1 MRIAFVIPT
10 LGPGGAERVAS
21 LLSSDW
27 ASRKHVVEL
36 IAFETDPAEP
46 FHSLDRNVTI
56 HRLEAARKTS
66 GLFARVSANVKRIA
80 RLRALLRRLRP
91 EIVVAFMT
99 EANVVALVAS
109 HALPCRVVVS
119 ERNQP
124 NRPGLAM
131 VHRLAR
137 RLFYH
142 RAAAIVMQTEGLAD
156 WARAR
161 FRTRVDVIPNPVAF
175 HNAASG
181 GTQLAKRRDGD
192 TLTIVAVGRLAPQKG
207 FDVLIESF
215 ARLAAKH
222 PKWNVVIYGEG
233 PQRSEL
239 IELIE
244 RRQLKQRVALP
255 GLTKDVAGAL
265 SEAALFV
272 LPSRFEGFPN
282 ALLEALSL
290 GIPAIATECPGA
302 SADILAHGTYGKL
315 VPPGDVPA
323 LTEALETM
331 MTTPDL
337 RRAYTARAREAL
349 HDYEIAKVSVR
360 WLALFESIA
369 APRTN

>member
-1 MRIAFVIPT
+1 VRIAFVIPT

-27 ASRKHVVEL
+27 AARKHVVDL
-36 IAFETDPAEP
+36 IAFETDSTEP
-46 FHSLDRNVTI
+46 FHALDRDVTI
-56 HRLEAARKTS
+56 HRLEATRETS
-66 GLFARVSANVKRIA
+66 GLIARASTNVKRIA

-99 EANVVALVAS
+99 EANVVALMAS
-109 HALPCRVVVS
+109 EALPCRVVIS

-131 VHRLAR
+131 IHRLAR
-137 RLFYH
+137 RLCYH

-161 FRTRVDVIPNPVAF
+161 FRTQVHVIPNPVAL
-175 HNAASG
+175 HKSAIG

-192 TLTIVAVGRLAPQKG
+192 TLRIVAVGRLAPQKG

-222 PKWNVVIYGEG
+222 PQWNMVIYGEG

-239 IELIE
+239 TELIE
-244 RRQLKQRVALP
+244 RRQLERRVALP

-282 ALLEALSL
+282 VLLEALSS
-290 GIPAIATECPGA
+290 GIPVIATECPGA
-302 SADILAHGTYGKL
+302 SADILGRGTYGKL

-331 MTTPDL
+331 MTRPDL
-337 RRAYTARAREAL
+337 RGAYAAKAQDAV
-349 HDYEIAKVSVR
+349 HDYEIAKVSGR
-360 WLALFESIA
+360 WLALFESITG
-369 APRTN
+369 PRTS